1 MAITIERKKDET
13 EDSAMARAFTNPS
26 VRSALTT
33 SSFTNK
39 GFEIETGALV
49 KQLKTL
55 CKDDNFN
62 VDEMLKA
69 QAQTLDAIFNN
80 LAQTAALNLNNV
92 NVFTP
97 IMKLAIQAQNQC
109 GKTLQVI
116 SQNQQNKL
124 LNEAKANDSVDSS
137 KTIEAIESNK
147 KVATLVAIDGGKVR
161 RRKKENIAECV

>member
-1 MAITIERKKDET
+1 MAITIERKKDES
-13 EDSAMARAFTNPS
+13 EDAAMARAFTNAS

-33 SSFTNK
+33 RSFTNK

-80 LAQTAALNLNNV
+80 LAQTAALNFNNV

-97 IMKLAIQAQNQC
+97 IMKLAMQAQNQC

-124 LNEAKANDSVDSS
+124 LNEAKANDSMDSS
-137 KTIEAIESNK
+137 KTIEAIEGNK

>member
-13 EDSAMARAFTNPS
+13 EDAAMARAFTNPS

-33 SSFTNK
+33 RSFTNK

-80 LAQTAALNLNNV
+80 LAQTAALNFNNV

-124 LNEAKANDSVDSS
+124 LNEAKTNDSMDSS
-137 KTIEAIESNK
+137 KTIEAVEGNK

>member
-1 MAITIERKKDET
+1 MAITIECKKDET
-13 EDSAMARAFTNPS
+13 ENAATARAFTNPS

-80 LAQTAALNLNNV
+80 LAQTAALNFNNV
-92 NVFTP
+92 NIFAP
-97 IMKLAIQAQNQC
+97 IMKLAMQAQNQC
-109 GKTLQVI
+109 GKTLQII

-137 KTIEAIESNK
+137 KTIEAIEGNK

>member
-1 MAITIERKKDET
+1 
-13 EDSAMARAFTNPS
+13 MARAFANPS

-33 SSFTNK
+33 RSFTNK

-62 VDEMLKA
+62 ADEMLKA

-80 LAQTAALNLNNV
+80 LAQTAALNFNNV

-97 IMKLAIQAQNQC
+97 IMKLAMQAQNQC

-124 LNEAKANDSVDSS
+124 LNEAKANDSMDYS
-137 KTIEAIESNK
+137 KTIEAIEDNK

>member
-1 MAITIERKKDET
+1 MAITIEQTKNETKD
-13 EDSAMARAFTNPS
+13 DAMARAFTKPAL
-26 VRSALTT
+26 RSALTI
-33 SSFTNK
+33 SAFTNK
-39 GFEIETGALV
+39 GFDVETGALV
-49 KQLKTL
+49 GQLKTL

-80 LAQTAALNLNNV
+80 LAQTATQNFNNV
-92 NVFTP
+92 NVFVP

-124 LNEAKANDSVDSS
+124 LNGAKVNDGMDTS
-137 KTIEAIESNK
+137 KAIEAIEGNK
-147 KVATLVAIDGGKVR
+147 TVATLVKFDGGKI
-161 RRKKENIAECV
+161 RKRQKENIAECV

>member
-1 MAITIERKKDET
+1 MAITIEQTKNETKDE
-13 EDSAMARAFTNPS
+13 AMARAFTKPS
-26 VRSALTT
+26 LRSALTI

-39 GFEIETGALV
+39 GFEVETGALV
-49 KQLKTL
+49 GQLKTL

-92 NVFTP
+92 NVFVP

-124 LNEAKANDSVDSS
+124 LNEAKVNDSVDTS
-137 KTIEAIESNK
+137 KAIEAIEGNK
-147 KVATLVAIDGGKVR
+147 TMATVVKFDG
-161 RRKKENIAECV
+161 RKISKRQKESIAECL

>member
-13 EDSAMARAFTNPS
+13 DDAAMARAFTNPS

-33 SSFTNK
+33 SSFTKK

-80 LAQTAALNLNNV
+80 LAQTAALNFNNV

-97 IMKLAIQAQNQC
+97 IMKLAMQAQNQC

-124 LNEAKANDSVDSS
+124 LNKAKANDSMDSS
-137 KTIEAIESNK
+137 KTIEAIEGDK

-161 RRKKENIAECV
+161 RRKKESIAECL